1 MKALTASFKIFL
13 KQISRDFMLYV
24 ICIVPL
30 LVSFVFRLGVP
41 YLDRLLS
48 GYFQVATILSDYYLL
63 FDLFLASI
71 TPLMLCFVSSLVI
84 LSEYDEN
91 ITNYLAVTPI
101 GKKGYLFSRLI
112 IPAAI
117 SCAISFILVFFFSLT
132 VWTSLMIF
140 TVSALSGIASILFSL
155 LIVSFSHNRVEGL
168 AIGKFSTLLMLG
180 LPVPFFLSSNIQYL
194 FILLPSFWIAKLRVE
209 NNYLF
214 VLPAIV
220 VSLIW
225 IVLFYKRFERKLT

>member
-13 KQISRDFMLYV
+13 VQISRDFMLYV

-30 LVSFVFRLGVP
+30 LVSFVFRFGVP

-48 GYFQVATILSDYYLL
+48 GYFQTATILSDYYLL

-71 TPLMLCFVSSLVI
+71 TPMMFCFVSSLVI

-132 VWTSLMIF
+132 VWTPLMIF

-180 LPVPFFLSSNIQYL
+180 LPVPFFL
-194 FILLPSFWIAKLRVE
+194 FIKCPIFVCVSALVLDRKTSCRKQLLVRVSR
-209 NNYLF
+209 NSGVTDLDR
-214 VLPAIV
+214 
-220 VSLIW
+220 
-225 IVLFYKRFERKLT
+225 IVLQAI

>member
-13 KQISRDFMLYV
+13 VQISRDFMLYV

-30 LVSFVFRLGVP
+30 LVSFVFRFGVP

-48 GYFQVATILSDYYLL
+48 GYFQTATILSDYYLL

-71 TPLMLCFVSSLVI
+71 TPMMFCFVSSLVI

-132 VWTSLMIF
+132 VWTPLMIF

-180 LPVPFFLSSNIQYL
+180 LPVPFFLLSNVQYL
-194 FILLPSFWIAKLRVE
+194 FAFLPSFWIAKLRVE

-214 VLPAIV
+214 VFPAIA

>member
-13 KQISRDFMLYV
+13 VQISRDFMLYV

-30 LVSFVFRLGVP
+30 LVSFVFRFGVP

-71 TPLMLCFVSSLVI
+71 TPMMFCFVSSLVI

-117 SCAISFILVFFFSLT
+117 SCAVSYILVSFFSLA

-140 TVSALSGIASILFSL
+140 TVSALSGIASILFAL

-180 LPVPFFLSSNIQYL
+180 LPVPFVLLSNVQYL
-194 FILLPSFWIAKLRVE
+194 LAFLPSFWIAKLRLE
-209 NNYLF
+209 NNYLSA
-214 VLPAIV
+214 LPAIV

-225 IVLFYKRFERKLT
+225 IVLFYKRFERKLA